1 MSLRWRFEG
10 WSTPRSS
17 VSRLFQSAS
26 LLDATVADSIISAR
40 CVPAEDVDLELHVH
54 GRITAPPPEMDDV
67 EAPAPGPLEIIP
79 AEVRREDRDEAL
91 AEVQGSDSIGV
102 SENALALQKALQ
114 AAGKDGLKWNQ
125 LLVSRLYQ
133 HTKSFRPSGP
143 LAERADV
150 LTSLMSFTSTQTLP
164 DVTAP
169 LDCTTIIALARAFST
184 SSPPLAFWAGYDEA
198 RLVSSAFI
206 RGWTC
211 VIPPIE
217 MSRGARAR
225 AVRDAREASEQ
236 EKMDEDENP
245 DPSRAG
251 SREAGSVPA
260 EEKEAP
266 HEKEQVGEQMLL
278 YPKKW
283 LSLEG
288 EVIEPEWERSVR
300 CVIGWI
306 MARPTSEVCDS
317 HPSLPHLALA
327 LPHLTYALLLPP
339 FLSLSSPSA
348 TTSPRPSTARNSPIS
363 SASFSKKA
371 SSVAR
376 SSSIPPRPTSAACS
390 RRRIAPTLERSGG
403 CRGSRR
409 RGVCGRSCRGGGW
422 RGLSSGSAGTKVRR
436 VCLSL
441 FLSLSVLGSSLSFFL
456 SLAHRDAQLDSIF
469 LWYS

>member
-1 MSLRWRFEG
+1 
-10 WSTPRSS
+10 
-17 VSRLFQSAS
+17 
-26 LLDATVADSIISAR
+26 
-40 CVPAEDVDLELHVH
+40 
-54 GRITAPPPEMDDV
+54 
-67 EAPAPGPLEIIP
+67 
-79 AEVRREDRDEAL
+79 
-91 AEVQGSDSIGV
+91 
-102 SENALALQKALQ
+102 
-114 AAGKDGLKWNQ
+114 
-125 LLVSRLYQ
+125 
-133 HTKSFRPSGP
+133 
-143 LAERADV
+143 
-150 LTSLMSFTSTQTLP
+150 
-164 DVTAP
+164 
-169 LDCTTIIALARAFST
+169 
-184 SSPPLAFWAGYDEA
+184 
-198 RLVSSAFI
+198 
-206 RGWTC
+206 
-211 VIPPIE
+211 
-217 MSRGARAR
+217 
-225 AVRDAREASEQ
+225 
-236 EKMDEDENP
+236 
-245 DPSRAG
+245 
-251 SREAGSVPA
+251 
-260 EEKEAP
+260 
-266 HEKEQVGEQMLL
+266 MLL

-422 RGLSSGSAGTKVRR
+422 RGLSRWGEDEGPSCVFCLCFCSVRSLGHLLFFPFSRSSRPSARLHLLMIVMTCLLFSITLFDPRTARRRESAGRARDDPFVLSEARPQIDQPRALINQSRPNQQNRR
-436 VCLSL
+436 AKLNYDGAL
-441 FLSLSVLGSSLSFFL
+441 
-456 SLAHRDAQLDSIF
+456 
-469 LWYS
+469 